1 MLLVDTNVWL
11 AAADR
16 RSSDHARCSK
26 LLQDRRSELASTS
39 LVIAEAAWLLLDRF
53 GPTAQLRLISMVV
66 ASQVDVIEVSANDWV
81 RILELV
87 GVYADL
93 RLDVVDAST
102 VAAAERLGLEEI
114 ATMDERDFRVIR
126 PAHVDS
132 FQLLP

>member
-1 MLLVDTNVWL
+1 MV
-11 AAADR
+11 AA
-16 RSSDHARCSK
+16 RS
-26 LLQDRRSELASTS
+26 L
-39 LVIAEAAWLLLDRF
+39 W
-53 GPTAQLRLISMVV
+53 PTAQLRLISMVV
-66 ASQVDVIEVSANDWV
+66 ASQVEVIEVSANDWA

-114 ATMDERDFRVIR
+114 ATMDERDFRVIW